1 MKNTKNM
8 IITICHRHWQERQFR
23 RGILLFTAG
32 IAFGMNGEHSTGMM
46 VLFAIM
52 ATKGLSMLGHS
63 VLQPV
68 PVRNHSVY

>member
-8 IITICHRHWQERQFR
+8 IIAICHRHWQERQFR
-23 RGILLFTAG
+23 RGMLLFLAG
-32 IAFGMNGEHSTGMM
+32 ITFGMNGDHSASMM

-68 PVRNHSVY
+68 PVRNHSIY